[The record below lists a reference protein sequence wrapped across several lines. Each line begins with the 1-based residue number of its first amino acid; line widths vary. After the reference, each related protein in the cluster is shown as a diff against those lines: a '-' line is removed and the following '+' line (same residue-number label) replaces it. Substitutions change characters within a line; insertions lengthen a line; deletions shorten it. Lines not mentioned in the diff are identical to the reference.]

1 MVLDTGEIQSTLAED
16 LKATCDKCVFLGLE
30 VLETQ
35 GGAEDD
41 DEGEVYFETKVCTR
55 ARGRNRRRNA
65 SCRGLSCVSPSD
77 QPSQFTIAGQ
87 RGFRQRGKKDAP
99 QSLRER
105 SRFVRAEAAEEG
117 GGARGRWLY
126 REGTP
131 EGEGYKGNQAS

>member
-1 MVLDTGEIQSTLAED
+1 MRRAE
-16 LKATCDKCVFLGLE
+16 A
-30 VLETQ
+30 
-35 GGAEDD
+35 
-41 DEGEVYFETKVCTR
+41 YR
-55 ARGRNRRRNA
+55 AFPP
-65 SCRGLSCVSPSD
+65 LSSD

-105 SRFVRAEAAEEG
+105 SRFVLAEAAEEG

-131 EGEGYKGNQAS
+131 EGEGYKGNQASSDVAGVRRFPALRLPNKLHALAIVAHTSLGLYTQYTYV